1 MIILINSA
9 SGNDHRYVNKKRID
23 YDEAFEEIEWKT
35 KRLYVENIPD
45 EYRTEYAY
53 ECLERQYY
61 RYVEVGTL
69 MGLQKVIDKV
79 GSIIINPRDENSNT
93 MFEVAI
99 GQKIDLELVIYD
111 YWVE

>member
-9 SGNDHRYVNKKRID
+9 SGRDYKDIKGGRID
-23 YDEAFEEIEWKT
+23 YDKAFEEIEWKT
-35 KRLYVENIPD
+35 KKLYVEDIPD
-45 EYRTEYAY
+45 EYKSEYAY

-61 RYVEVGTL
+61 RYVEIDTL

-79 GSIIINPRDENSNT
+79 GSIIINPISYLVNDMIEH
-93 MFEVAI
+93 AI
-99 GQKIDLELVIYD
+99 GKKVDLEITIYD